1 MALNLTDTANVFAKN
16 ITTAVNGIAGQ
27 DMTAVQGFAS
37 NQLQSLANQAA
48 LIAGMIEANEFTDDE
63 RDFYLIGLQQMA
75 MGFAQTLIGIVVVV
89 VQQIYNAIINAI
101 YTSIN
106 TIAGVALGL
115 PA

>member
-1 MALNLTDTANVFAKN
+1 MALNLTNTADLFARN
-16 ITTAVNGIAGQ
+16 ISSAASGIAGQ
-27 DMTAVQGFAS
+27 DVTLVQGFATS
-37 NQLQSLANQAA
+37 QLQSLANQSA
-48 LIAGMIEANEFTDDE
+48 LVAGMIEANEFTDDE

-75 MGFAQTLIGIVVVV
+75 MGFAQTLIGIIVVAVEE
-89 VQQIYNAIINAI
+89 IYNAIINAI